1 MAEQDRYR
9 TQPRNIPNF
18 AMDKPWNAPMTDD
31 EEAALGESATL
42 AGLGDADQA
51 ITTLLREFA
60 GDYVQALQNGRG

>member
-1 MAEQDRYR
+1 MAEKYPSSR
-9 TQPRNIPNF
+9 TNIPNF

-42 AGLGDADQA
+42 AGLGDTDQA

>member
-1 MAEQDRYR
+1 
-9 TQPRNIPNF
+9 
-18 AMDKPWNAPMTDD
+18 MDKPWNAPMTDD